1 MAEPGDSDYLQISGS
16 NENRTK
22 SYVDSVQT
30 TKAPE
35 PSYAPSGGQEEKV
48 QKGKVSRA
56 DRLKELKKEIE
67 MDEHA
72 IPLEQLCSRYH
83 NLDIKVGLVGS
94 QVDQQREKY
103 GKNELT
109 PPKTTPWWMKLA
121 KELFGGFAM
130 LLWVGAFLCWIA
142 YGVQLSQLEDD
153 EEATADNLYLGIV
166 LAVVVVITGLFS
178 YFQDAK
184 AGNIMAKF
192 ADMTPQKSKV
202 LRDGKLATILAKDLV
217 VGDVVEVKFGDL
229 CPADLRM
236 IKVDGLKVD
245 NASLTGESEPQKRL
259 VECTHPETP
268 LETANLAF
276 FSTQCVEGSAT
287 GIVVSIGDQ
296 TMMGRIA
303 GLASGVD
310 SGETPIAKEIHYF
323 IQIITAVAVFLGV
336 SFFIIAM
343 ALDYF
348 WLDAVVFLI
357 GIIVANVPE
366 GLLATVTV
374 CLTLTAKKMA
384 TKNCLIKNLEAVE
397 TLGSTS
403 TICSDKTGT
412 LTQNRMT
419 VAHVAFNLSTHV
431 VNTNPSKE
439 ARDEFDAN
447 DSAFK
452 ALFDVCVL
460 CNNAVFEPPKAE
472 VNIKIEKDNV
482 MTWDTIGDASESAI
496 LKFCE
501 KRKNLMSSAAQSKPV
516 GESTQCTRSEMKKV
530 HEIPFSS
537 KNKYQVSIHIKD
549 GKHFL
554 AMKGAPE
561 RIVDRCSTILMNG
574 KKIPMTAEHKA
585 QFEENNAELG
595 GLGERVLG
603 FCYLDLD
610 PEQFPIGYAFE
621 TDPPNFPLDNLCFVG
636 LTSLIDPPR
645 PAVPLAVQ
653 KCRSAGIKVIMVTG
667 DHPITAE
674 AIAKNVGIIKT
685 EKTRKMVAAEKGI
698 KEEDVNANDSHAIVV
713 TGSMLKD
720 FTDEQL
726 DQVLS
731 HNKEIVFART
741 SPQQKLVIV
750 EGCQRAG
757 AIVAVTGDGVNDS
770 PALKKADIGVA
781 MGIAG
786 SDVSKQAADMILQD
800 DNFASIV
807 VGVEEG
813 RLIFD
818 NLKKSIAYTLS
829 SNIPEISPFL
839 IFILASI
846 PLPLG
851 TVTILCVDLGTD
863 LVPAIS
869 MAYEKAESDIME
881 RMPRNPKTDKLVNS
895 RLIGFAYLQIGII
908 QASAGFFTYFTVLA
922 DSGWRPAM
930 LFDLRPEWDNNDN
943 EALIDSYGQE
953 WSYDDRK
960 ALEYTCHTAFFVAI
974 VIVQWADL
982 IICKTRF
989 FSVFQQGMRNWFMN
1003 FGLVFETALAC
1014 TLSYAPGTEQGL
1026 RTYPVGW
1033 QYWLTPLPFMLYI
1046 FVYDECRKYFLRRQG
1061 LKGWVAR
1068 ESYY

>member
-1 MAEPGDSDYLQISGS
+1 MGDNEYLEIQGVNKRSQ
-16 NENRTK
+16 
-22 SYVDSVQT
+22 SYVQAT
-30 TKAPE
+30 AATAPAPE
-35 PSYAPSGGQEEKV
+35 PVVKKQYSAPPQEEPTQSKGAL
-48 QKGKVSRA
+48 KGKLARDA
-56 DRLKELKKEIE
+56 RLKELKKEIE

-72 IPLEQLCSRYH
+72 IPLEELCVRFH
-83 NLDIKVGLVGS
+83 NLDITKGLTDS
-94 QVDQQREKY
+94 QVLIQREKH
-103 GKNELT
+103 GLNELT
-109 PPKTTPWWMKLA
+109 PVKSTPWYIKLA

-130 LLWVGAFLCWIA
+130 LLWVGAFLCFIA
-142 YGVQLSQLEDD
+142 YAVQASTLEED
-153 EEATADNLYLGIV
+153 EELTADNLYLGIV
-166 LAVVVVITGLFS
+166 LAVVVVVTGLFS
-178 YFQDAK
+178 YYQDSK
-184 AGNIMAKF
+184 AGNIMSKF
-192 ADMTPQKSKV
+192 ANMTPQQSKV
-202 LRDGKLATILAKDLV
+202 LRNGKLSTILAKELV
-217 VGDVVEVKFGDL
+217 MGDVVQIKFGDL
-229 CPADLRM
+229 CPADLRC

-245 NASLTGESEPQKRL
+245 NASLTGESEPQRRL

-276 FSTQCVEGSAT
+276 FSTQCVEGSAV
-287 GIVVSIGDQ
+287 GIVVSVGDF

-303 GLASGVD
+303 GLASGVE

-343 ALDYF
+343 IMNYF

-419 VAHVAFNLSTHV
+419 VAHVAFNLKTAE
-431 VNTNPSKE
+431 VNTNPNSHTDVFNTK
-439 ARDEFDAN
+439 DP
-447 DSAFK
+447 AFQ

-460 CNNAVFEPPKAE
+460 CNNATFEPPKGDDE
-472 VNIKIEKDNV
+472 TGKIDRNNV

-501 KRKNLMSSAAQSKPV
+501 KRSDLQPKECQSAAKGDVTPK
-516 GESTQCTRSEMKKV
+516 TRDLYEKV

-537 KNKYQVSIHIKD
+537 KNKYQVSVHIKD
-549 GKHFL
+549 GKHL
-554 AMKGAPE
+554 LVMKGAPE
-561 RIVDRCSTILMNG
+561 RIVERCSTVLLDGDN
-574 KKIPMTAEHKA
+574 IPMTDAHKET
-585 QFEENNAELG
+585 FEANNAELG

-603 FCYLDLD
+603 FCFRELDL
-610 PEQFPIGYAFE
+610 EQFPIGYKFE
-621 TDPPNFPLDNLCFVG
+621 TEPEPNFPLDGLTFAG

-645 PAVPLAVQ
+645 PAVPLAVE

-674 AIAKNVGIIKT
+674 AIAKKVGIIHD
-685 EKTRKMVAAEKGI
+685 EKTVQMVA
-698 KEEDVNANDSHAIVV
+698 KERGCKESEVPKEDSHAIVV

-720 FTDEQL
+720 WSEEQL
-726 DQVLS
+726 DDALA
-731 HNKEIVFART
+731 HNKEMVFART

-839 IFILASI
+839 IFILAAI

-881 RMPRNPKTDKLVNS
+881 RQPRNPKKDKLVNS

-908 QASAGFFTYFTVLA
+908 QATAGFFTYFTVLA
-922 DSGWRPAM
+922 DSGWRPSM
-930 LFDLRPEWDNNDN
+930 LFGLRQDWDDYNND
-943 EALIDSYGQE
+943 ALTDWYGQE
-953 WSYDDRK
+953 WSFKDRK
-960 ALEYTCHTAFFVAI
+960 ALEYTCHTAYFVAI

-989 FSVFQQGMRNWFMN
+989 FSVF
-1003 FGLVFETALAC
+1003 
-1014 TLSYAPGTEQGL
+1014 EQAM
-1026 RTYPVGW
+1026 
-1033 QYWLTPLPFMLYI
+1033 QN
-1046 FVYDECRKYFLRRQG
+1046 
-1061 LKGWVAR
+1061 
-1068 ESYY
+1068 